1 MLTYNVFSL
10 IYFIIILN
18 SVGTIT
24 YLYTYKKNDRPIII
38 LIGTLTLTIICI
50 LLNFTSGELM
60 DEYIFED
67 NTLHFYASVIVYFLQ
82 LIVLILYF
90 KKFSYSD

>member
-24 YLYTYKKNDRPIII
+24 YLYTNKKNDGSIII